1 MDTNKID
8 KINIDLITP
17 TTDSNQLESQRDR
30 WGNILNEQTFKTL
43 NNNMKIMKEI
53 LLEIANENNV
63 TNLDSIK
70 LRLNNLETDR
80 DSIESIVD
88 NNTNGLINVGIIE
101 RKLNLKGTELEFNS
115 NKVDLDNV
123 AYTNR
128 ENTFS
133 ENINNTKVYKLK
145 GGTVLENIDN
155 KIKIGNIS
163 NKLDLQTTDGTFLVN
178 GEEFRLSSEEVKA
191 LLDTTDFQATE
202 TINGTSKIAT
212 QTEVDNG
219 LENTKIVTSKKL
231 KARLDTLLAG
241 ITSTYV
247 LKTDNATETV
257 AGITKIATQSEINAG
272 TDDSKLVTSKKLA
285 SMLNSKLSTYIK
297 NTDVATETK
306 AGIITEAR
314 IKEIAPKPDLT
325 PYVPFSKG
333 FRNQNDT
340 DWFVRTN
347 GRITW
352 ASDVF
357 EMWNGDNNQFMGAF
371 HTNSYNSFYKVPNRN
386 GGNWNRLIDEHDL
399 LDVMIRNQWKVI
411 FDGVFGVQG
420 GVVASLPNDWSD
432 CLVYFRVYSAAG
444 NLMDNSSMLIT
455 SSEKGGRYMVYYS
468 GGGNHEIKI
477 NVNAINQVVLADRYG
492 DAVINKVLYK
502 NNR

>member
-8 KINIDLITP
+8 KIDTNLIVP
-17 TTDSNQLESQRDR
+17 SIQENLIEIERDK

-43 NNNMKIMKEI
+43 NNNMKVMKEI

-88 NNTNGLINVGIIE
+88 NNTNGLINVGINE

-314 IKEIAPKPDLT
+314 IKEIAPQTDLT
-325 PYVPFSKG
+325 PYVPFTKG
-333 FRNQNDT
+333 FRNQNNA

-347 GRITW
+347 GRVTW
-352 ASDVF
+352 GSDIF
-357 EMWNGDNNQFMGAF
+357 EMYHGDNNQFMGAF
-371 HTNSYNSFYKVPNRN
+371 HTNGFRAYYKVPNRN
-386 GGNWNRLIDEHDL
+386 GGNWNEIMDNHDFNNL
-399 LDVMIRNQWKVI
+399 NTTVNQIVGSYVRDLRMSGYVVGTIHHHNVGIERNGYV
-411 FDGVFGVQG
+411 VT
-420 GVVASLPNDWSD
+420 GVVQNTNDNIVD
-432 CLVYFRVYSAAG
+432 
-444 NLMDNSSMLIT
+444 LIQM
-455 SSEKGGRYMVYYS
+455 RALQVNR
-468 GGGNHEIKI
+468 GGNWY
-477 NVNAINQVVLADRYG
+477 NVPFA
-492 DAVINKVLYK
+492 
-502 NNR
+502 

>member
-8 KINIDLITP
+8 KIDTNLVVPSIQENLI
-17 TTDSNQLESQRDR
+17 EIERDK

-43 NNNMKIMKEI
+43 NNNMKVMKEI

-88 NNTNGLINVGIIE
+88 NNTNGLINVGITE

-314 IKEIAPKPDLT
+314 IKEIAPQTDLT

-333 FRNQNDT
+333 FRNQNST

-347 GRITW
+347 GRVTW
-352 ASDVF
+352 GGDAF
-357 EMWNGDNNQFMGAF
+357 EMYNGDNNQFMGAF
-371 HTNSYNSFYKVPNRN
+371 HTNGSRAYYKVPNRN
-386 GGNWNRLIDEHDL
+386 GGNWNEIMDNHDYNTLNARLNWVNVYNSNAFIPVNAAITSVPSNWNE
-399 LDVMIRNQWKVI
+399 IVI
-411 FDGVFGVQG
+411 YYKAGSDIMRGTVTFVKG
-420 GVVASLPNDWSD
+420 G
-432 CLVYFRVYSAAG
+432 LVYVH
-444 NLMDNSSMLIT
+444 NN
-455 SSEKGGRYMVYYS
+455 GGLHIELHGTVIYS
-468 GGGNHEIKI
+468 GSS
-477 NVNAINQVVLADRYG
+477 NVGTVMQVWVR
-492 DAVINKVLYK
+492 V
-502 NNR
+502 

>member
-8 KINIDLITP
+8 KIDTNLIVP
-17 TTDSNQLESQRDR
+17 SIQENLIEIERDK

-43 NNNMKIMKEI
+43 NNNMKVMKEI

-88 NNTNGLINVGIIE
+88 NNTNGLINVGINE

-191 LLDTTDFQATE
+191 LLGTTDFQATE
-202 TINGTSKIAT
+202 TIKGVSQLAT
-212 QTEVDNG
+212 QPEVNAG
-219 LENTKIVTSKKL
+219 LEDTKIVTSKKL
-231 KARLDTLLAG
+231 KARLDSLLAG

-247 LKTDNATETV
+247 KLTQLATESLAGIIKISTTAQVSVGTDNTTAVSPVKLKARLDSLLAGVGTTFVKLTQLATENI
-257 AGITKIATQSEINAG
+257 AGIIKISSTAEVSAG
-272 TDDSKLVTSKKLA
+272 TDNTTAVSPAKLKEMFVSGANVSTNGYQKLPSGVIMQWGTAYYHA
-285 SMLNSKLSTYIK
+285 SMG
-297 NTDVATETK
+297 VAGAT
-306 AGIITEAR
+306 ITLP
-314 IKEIAPKPDLT
+314 IAFPNAFL
-325 PYVPFSKG
+325 
-333 FRNQNDT
+333 
-340 DWFVRTN
+340 
-347 GRITW
+347 RITGTDGGYGANAVGITIISKSQFSCW
-352 ASDVF
+352 GRVIAS
-357 EMWNGDNNQFMGAF
+357 GAF
-371 HTNSYNSFYKVPNRN
+371 
-386 GGNWNRLIDEHDL
+386 
-399 LDVMIRNQWKVI
+399 
-411 FDGVFGVQG
+411 
-420 GVVASLPNDWSD
+420 
-432 CLVYFRVYSAAG
+432 
-444 NLMDNSSMLIT
+444 
-455 SSEKGGRYMVYYS
+455 SETEF
-468 GGGNHEIKI
+468 HWI
-477 NVNAINQVVLADRYG
+477 AIGY
-492 DAVINKVLYK
+492 
-502 NNR
+502 

>member
-8 KINIDLITP
+8 KIDTNLVVPSIQENLI
-17 TTDSNQLESQRDR
+17 EIERDK

-43 NNNMKIMKEI
+43 NNNMKVMKEI

-257 AGITKIATQSEINAG
+257 AGITKIATQNEVDTGVEG
-272 TDDSKLVTSKKLA
+272 TKIVTSKTLKARLA
-285 SMLNSKLSTYIK
+285 SMLASITTNFVKLTQL
-297 NTDVATETK
+297 ATESVS
-306 AGIITEAR
+306 GIIKISTTAQVSAGTDNTTAVSPAKL
-314 IKEIAPKPDLT
+314 KELFANGLNT
-325 PYVPFSKG
+325 A
-333 FRNQNDT
+333 
-340 DWFVRTN
+340 TN
-347 GRITW
+347 GYQKLPSGLIIQWGGATFRGTTEITGEVITLPIAFPNAFLRITGTDGGYGANPIGITIISKSQFRCW
-352 ASDVF
+352 GRVAASGNFSDT
-357 EMWNGDNNQFMGAF
+357 GF
-371 HTNSYNSFYKVPNRN
+371 H
-386 GGNWNRLIDEHDL
+386 WI
-399 LDVMIRNQWKVI
+399 
-411 FDGVFGVQG
+411 
-420 GVVASLPNDWSD
+420 
-432 CLVYFRVYSAAG
+432 
-444 NLMDNSSMLIT
+444 
-455 SSEKGGRYMVYYS
+455 
-468 GGGNHEIKI
+468 
-477 NVNAINQVVLADRYG
+477 AIGY
-492 DAVINKVLYK
+492 
-502 NNR
+502 

>member
-1 MDTNKID
+1 MDINKID
-8 KINIDLITP
+8 KIDTNLIVP
-17 TTDSNQLESQRDR
+17 SIQENLIEIERDK

-43 NNNMKIMKEI
+43 NNNMKVMKEI

-88 NNTNGLINVGIIE
+88 NNTNGLINVGINE
-101 RKLNLKGTELEFNS
+101 RKLNLKGTELEFNG
-115 NKVDLDNV
+115 NKIDTNNIVYNNDLTNV

-128 ENTFS
+128 ENIFN
-133 ENINNTKVYKLK
+133 ENIDNNKLYKLK

-241 ITSTYV
+241 ITSTY
-247 LKTDNATETV
+247 
-257 AGITKIATQSEINAG
+257 
-272 TDDSKLVTSKKLA
+272 
-285 SMLNSKLSTYIK
+285 IK

-314 IKEIAPKPDLT
+314 IKEIAPQTDLT
-325 PYVPFSKG
+325 PYVPFAKG
-333 FRNQNDT
+333 FRNQNST
-340 DWFVRTN
+340 DWFVRTDN
-347 GRITW
+347 ITTTTGYFI
-352 ASDVF
+352 D
-357 EMWNGDNNQFMGAF
+357 MYNGDNNQFMGAF
-371 HTNSYNSFYKVPNRN
+371 HTNGLRAYYKVPNRN
-386 GGNWNRLIDEHDL
+386 GGDWNEIMDNHDL
-399 LDVMIRNQWKVI
+399 NNLNTTVNQIVGSYVRDLRMSGYVAGTIYHHDIGIERNGYV
-411 FDGVFGVQG
+411 VT
-420 GVVASLPNDWSD
+420 GVVQNNNDNIVD
-432 CLVYFRVYSAAG
+432 IIQMRALQMNR
-444 NLMDNSSMLIT
+444 
-455 SSEKGGRYMVYYS
+455 
-468 GGGNHEIKI
+468 GGNWY
-477 NVNAINQVVLADRYG
+477 NVPFA
-492 DAVINKVLYK
+492 
-502 NNR
+502 

>member
-8 KINIDLITP
+8 KIDTNLVVPSIQENLI
-17 TTDSNQLESQRDR
+17 EIERDK

-43 NNNMKIMKEI
+43 NNNMKVIKEV

-88 NNTNGLINVGIIE
+88 NNTNGLINVGINE
-101 RKLNLKGTELEFNS
+101 RKLNLKGTELEFNG
-115 NKVDLDNV
+115 NKIDTNNIVYNNDLTNV

-128 ENTFS
+128 ENIFN
-133 ENINNTKVYKLK
+133 ENIDNNKLYKLK

-231 KARLDTLLAG
+231 KARLDSLLAG

-247 LKTDNATETV
+247 LKTDNASETV
-257 AGITKIATQSEINAG
+257 KGVSKYGTSTGTVLEGKRLAEIIGLEYGGNIQDTGAKVTGEFYYDKALKYYYECIVNNNLTYNDGSKFRAISNKPISDKVENLYKVSEIVEVPNSVFSTVKFWRYGNRAFLFVFFDYNNSREVNWMTEG
-272 TDDSKLVTSKKLA
+272 IPLINYPANFTPDTPFLNTEHVILSNNNLNKNIARLVLRNDKITIHGVEGMTHYELK
-285 SMLNSKLSTYIK
+285 
-297 NTDVATETK
+297 
-306 AGIITEAR
+306 GII
-314 IKEIAPKPDLT
+314 
-325 PYVPFSKG
+325 
-333 FRNQNDT
+333 
-340 DWFVRTN
+340 
-347 GRITW
+347 
-352 ASDVF
+352 
-357 EMWNGDNNQFMGAF
+357 
-371 HTNSYNSFYKVPNRN
+371 SYMTK
-386 GGNWNRLIDEHDL
+386 
-399 LDVMIRNQWKVI
+399 
-411 FDGVFGVQG
+411 
-420 GVVASLPNDWSD
+420 
-432 CLVYFRVYSAAG
+432 
-444 NLMDNSSMLIT
+444 
-455 SSEKGGRYMVYYS
+455 
-468 GGGNHEIKI
+468 
-477 NVNAINQVVLADRYG
+477 
-492 DAVINKVLYK
+492 
-502 NNR
+502 

>member
-8 KINIDLITP
+8 KIDTNLVVPIIQENLI
-17 TTDSNQLESQRDR
+17 EIERDK

-43 NNNMKIMKEI
+43 NNNMKVIKEV

-88 NNTNGLINVGIIE
+88 NNTNGLINVGINE

-247 LKTDNATETV
+247 LKTDNATETAPGIAKIYSEV
-257 AGITKIATQSEINAG
+257 EAETTGDEAKKIVEAGNGDQQEYVGGTPTGKTVWSKLIDKLDHTKILTVKGLVKILRKLIKPAG
-272 TDDSKLVTSKKLA
+272 E
-285 SMLNSKLSTYIK
+285 STYGLTTNSNIK
-297 NTDVATETK
+297 NL
-306 AGIITEAR
+306 ITTY
-314 IKEIAPKPDLT
+314 APKPEYQIKTYTL
-325 PYVPFSKG
+325 
-333 FRNQNDT
+333 
-340 DWFVRTN
+340 
-347 GRITW
+347 
-352 ASDVF
+352 
-357 EMWNGDNNQFMGAF
+357 
-371 HTNSYNSFYKVPNRN
+371 
-386 GGNWNRLIDEHDL
+386 GGSG
-399 LDVMIRNQWKVI
+399 VWKVLEI
-411 FDGVFGVQG
+411 DTKIEVTINFDGMPTFVGASALGGFEYTYGLTLPFTLKQGKVF
-420 GVVASLPNDWSD
+420 AEITNDITGTGEHISS
-432 CLVYFRVYSAAG
+432 LVY
-444 NLMDNSSMLIT
+444 DKT
-455 SSEKGGRYMVYYS
+455 STANVV
-468 GGGNHEIKI
+468 IKFI
-477 NVNAINQVVLADRYG
+477 SPSNTLSNVNISVLLKG
-492 DAVINKVLYK
+492 EK
-502 NNR
+502 

>member
-8 KINIDLITP
+8 KIDTNLIVP
-17 TTDSNQLESQRDR
+17 SIQENLIEIERDK

-43 NNNMKIMKEI
+43 NNNMKVMKEI

-88 NNTNGLINVGIIE
+88 NNTNGLINVGINE

-163 NKLDLQTTDGTFLVN
+163 KKLDLQTTDGTFLVN

-202 TINGTSKIAT
+202 TINGTSKLAT
-212 QTEVDNG
+212 QTEVNNG
-219 LENTKIVTSKKL
+219 LEDTKIVTSKKL

-297 NTDVATETK
+297 NTDIATDTK
-306 AGIITEAR
+306 AGICKYGTITGTTLEGNQLAKIMGVDQSKIGDLISTPGTKVAGNVYFDTISSSYYLCLVTNTDATVTSNFANLSAISQYNR
-314 IKEIAPKPDLT
+314 IK
-325 PYVPFSKG
+325 
-333 FRNQNDT
+333 
-340 DWFVRTN
+340 
-347 GRITW
+347 
-352 ASDVF
+352 
-357 EMWNGDNNQFMGAF
+357 
-371 HTNSYNSFYKVPNRN
+371 SYTL
-386 GGNWNRLIDEHDL
+386 GGGG
-399 LDVMIRNQWKVI
+399 VWKVLEI
-411 FDGVFGVQG
+411 DTKIEVTINFYGVPTFAGASALGGFEYTYELTLPFALKQG
-420 GVVASLPNDWSD
+420 KVFAEITNDIAGIGEHISS
-432 CLVYFRVYSAAG
+432 LVY
-444 NLMDNSSMLIT
+444 DKT
-455 SSEKGGRYMVYYS
+455 STTTVVIRFISPS
-468 GGGNHEIKI
+468 NTLS
-477 NVNAINQVVLADRYG
+477 NVNISVLLKG
-492 DAVINKVLYK
+492 EK
-502 NNR
+502 

>member
-8 KINIDLITP
+8 KIDTNLVVPSIQENLI
-17 TTDSNQLESQRDR
+17 EIERDK

-43 NNNMKIMKEI
+43 NNNMKVMKEI

-219 LENTKIVTSKKL
+219 LEDTKIVTSKKL
-231 KARLDTLLAG
+231 KARLDSLLAG

-247 LKTDNATETV
+247 KLTQLATETIK
-257 AGITKIATQSEINAG
+257 GISQIATQPEV
-272 TDDSKLVTSKKLA
+272 DSGLEDTKIVTSKKLKA
-285 SMLNSKLSTYIK
+285 RLDSLLAGITSTYVK
-297 NTDVATETK
+297 LTQLATETK
-306 AGIITEAR
+306 AGILTEAR
-314 IKEIAPKPDLT
+314 IKELAPQPDLT
-325 PYVPFSKG
+325 P
-333 FRNQNDT
+333 
-340 DWFVRTN
+340 
-347 GRITW
+347 
-352 ASDVF
+352 
-357 EMWNGDNNQFMGAF
+357 
-371 HTNSYNSFYKVPNRN
+371 
-386 GGNWNRLIDEHDL
+386 
-399 LDVMIRNQWKVI
+399 
-411 FDGVFGVQG
+411 
-420 GVVASLPNDWSD
+420 
-432 CLVYFRVYSAAG
+432 
-444 NLMDNSSMLIT
+444 
-455 SSEKGGRYMVYYS
+455 
-468 GGGNHEIKI
+468 
-477 NVNAINQVVLADRYG
+477 
-492 DAVINKVLYK
+492 
-502 NNR
+502 